1 MTTLEDLMP
10 DTATTPTGI
19 PADTPLG
26 RAAGT
31 DTGSGVTDAD
41 RDAAVGAL
49 RGDGIIARKG
59 AFSREFVQQMR
70 EDVDAAFTEARS
82 RENGAVGRGPN
93 RWYVE
98 IHPQQIRGF
107 VELVDHPWVRM
118 VCESVLGPDHRIV
131 EIGFDIPFAGAVNQP
146 WHRDFPMPAET
157 RDEHRLTSLAFN
169 MTLVDTEQDMGP
181 FEIALGT
188 QWDRGEEFD
197 HEMFPPRSSY
207 SRYEERA
214 VRKYPQMGDLSAR
227 SALTIHR
234 GTTNHSQKARPVLV
248 LGIDGPEGVNAEHH
262 DLAVTKDYW
271 EALPQRVRD
280 HLGCPVVDELTPIT
294 QKHTIEGLVMGE
306 AD

>member
-1 MTTLEDLMP
+1 MT
-10 DTATTPTGI
+10 DTATTPAG
-19 PADTPLG
+19 PP
-26 RAAGT
+26 AGT
-31 DTGSGVTDAD
+31 PDTSVTDAD
-41 RDAAVGAL
+41 REAAVEGL
-49 RGDGIIARKG
+49 MGDGIIARKG

-70 EDVDAAFTEARS
+70 EDVDAAFAEARS

-98 IHPQQIRGF
+98 MHPEQIRGF
-107 VELVDHPWVRM
+107 VGLVDHPWVRM
-118 VCESVLGPDHRIV
+118 VCESVLGPDYRIV
-131 EIGFDIPFAGAVNQP
+131 EIGFDVPFAGAVNQP
-146 WHRDFPMPAET
+146 WHRDFPMPPET

-197 HEMFPPRSSY
+197 HEMFPSRSSY
-207 SRYEERA
+207 GRYEERA
-214 VRKYPQMGDLSAR
+214 VRKYPQMGDISAR

-234 GTTNHSQKARPVLV
+234 GTINHSQKARPVLV
-248 LGIDGPEGVNAEHH
+248 LGVDGPEGGNAEHH
-262 DLAVTKDYW
+262 DLAVTKGFW

-306 AD
+306 AE

>member
-1 MTTLEDLMP
+1 MP
-10 DTATTPTGI
+10 DTATTPTGT

-98 IHPQQIRGF
+98 MHPQQIRGF

-118 VCESVLGPDHRIV
+118 VCESVLGPDYRIV

-248 LGIDGPEGVNAEHH
+248 LGIDGPEGGNAEHH